1 MNTAK
6 AANARQLARKTKIIA
21 TIGPATSSPERI
33 RDILL
38 AGVNVIRMNFSHGS
52 HEAHQ
57 ETLDQVRKVAAEL
70 DIDTSILS
78 KIERSERVAT
88 IEMLPTLAKTLEVQ
102 EKEMEIEFIKAFILS
117 DLGELKFLKRGL
129 EETLNTIKSR
139 K

>member
-1 MNTAK
+1 MNSFGEYLR
-6 AANARQLARKTKIIA
+6 NRREQL
-21 TIGPATSSPERI
+21 GLP
-33 RDILL
+33 L
-38 AGVNVIRMNFSHGS
+38 
-52 HEAHQ
+52 
-57 ETLDQVRKVAAEL
+57 RKVAAEL

-117 DLGELKFLKRGL
+117 DLGELKFLKSGL
-129 EETLNTIKSR
+129 EATLNTLKSR

>member
-1 MNTAK
+1 MNSFGEYL
-6 AANARQLARKTKIIA
+6 RSRREQL
-21 TIGPATSSPERI
+21 GLP
-33 RDILL
+33 L
-38 AGVNVIRMNFSHGS
+38 
-52 HEAHQ
+52 
-57 ETLDQVRKVAAEL
+57 RKVAAEL

-117 DLGELKFLKRGL
+117 DLGELKYLKSGL